1 MIIEATNI
9 TKRFYG
15 FTALNAVDFQLGPG
29 ERVGLIGPNGSGKST
44 LINCLAGTSTIDDGS
59 IRYDGVD
66 ITGVKAWRRPRM
78 GLVRTFQIP
87 RPFRSMTVRQNVEMP
102 LMFILGH
109 HDQAQVETEAE
120 AILAQVGLA
129 ALSEASPRILSQ
141 VELRKLEL
149 GRSLA
154 AKPRVLFTDEPM
166 AGLSRAEADEITDL
180 LLRLNADGVAI
191 VLIEHIMRTVMRF
204 SQRLVV
210 LLAGNKIADG
220 LPQDVIAQPE
230 VERSYLGQ

>member
-1 MIIEATNI
+1 MIIDATNI

-15 FTALNAVDFQLGPG
+15 FTAVNAVDFRVGPG

-44 LINCLAGTSTIDDGS
+44 LVNCLAGTSTIDDGS
-59 IRYDGVD
+59 IRYDGAD
-66 ITGVKAWRRPRM
+66 IAGVKAWRRARM

-102 LMFILGH
+102 LMFILGY
-109 HDQAQVETEAE
+109 HDQTRVETEAE

-129 ALSEASPRILSQ
+129 ALSAASPRILSQ

-154 AKPRVLFTDEPM
+154 AMPRVLFADEPM
-166 AGLSRAEADEITDL
+166 AGLSQAEADEITDL
-180 LLRLNADGVAI
+180 LLRLNAEGIAI

-220 LPQDVIAQPE
+220 PPQDVIADPE
-230 VERSYLGQ
+230 VVRTYLGQ